1 VLLIGRLSLHAGNSE
16 AYQKAYALAQRSL
29 ELEKEGDLNGSTIA
43 YLASCVLLRFTSAQ
57 RLAHPPCVLFV
68 CRLHMQAQLP
78 TFAAKADE
86 APTSWLGPNRNCAL
100 SVLKFADLTMLQ
112 QLLAV
117 SKATN
122 RTVRYVMACSACYV
136 LSSLLT
142 ECSGSDPT
150 VWRNLF
156 SKRWKVSDISNW

>member
-1 VLLIGRLSLHAGNSE
+1 
-16 AYQKAYALAQRSL
+16 
-29 ELEKEGDLNGSTIA
+29 
-43 YLASCVLLRFTSAQ
+43 
-57 RLAHPPCVLFV
+57 
-68 CRLHMQAQLP
+68 MQAQLP

-122 RTVRYVMACSACYV
+122 RTVRYVICTELIDF
-136 LSSLLT
+136 LSNA
-142 ECSGSDPT
+142 EPAVCCD
-150 VWRNLF
+150 
-156 SKRWKVSDISNW
+156 